1 MEAVIHI
8 DRNRAQSH
16 SQTQVLMQTPGGHRA
31 HTTGKAVRL
40 FAGVDDDEFIKVQVT
55 QRNVH

>member
-1 MEAVIHI
+1 
-8 DRNRAQSH
+8 
-16 SQTQVLMQTPGGHRA
+16 MQTPGGHRA